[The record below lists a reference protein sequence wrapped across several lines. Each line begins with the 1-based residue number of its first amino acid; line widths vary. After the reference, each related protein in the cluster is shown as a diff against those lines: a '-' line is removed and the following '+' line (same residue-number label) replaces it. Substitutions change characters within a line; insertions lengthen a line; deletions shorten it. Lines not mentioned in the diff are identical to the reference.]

1 MDGQKEMVMINE
13 QIKGWMDVWLVGW
26 LVGWMNGW
34 MGDGWMDGWMDGNVN
49 FHMEVWNTKHL
60 L

>member
-1 MDGQKEMVMINE
+1 MDGC
-13 QIKGWMDVWLVGW
+13 LVGW

-49 FHMEVWNTKHL
+49 FHMEVWKGKSRRMNDRIKKGERIKVQ
-60 L
+60 